1 MSKTKELFM
10 QIREQ
15 ESYGWDAID
24 ESYFYEQYKKSLEN
38 LSVCK

>member
-10 QIREQ
+10 QIRSE
-15 ESYGWDAID
+15 EMYGWDAID
-24 ESYFYEQYKKSLEN
+24 EQYFYQKYKESLEN